1 MLFYTQTTRNVQKIE
16 KSRSRYYLCQMIT
29 PSILPDQKNESPMCE
44 MVAEVPGLLYWP
56 EFVARD
62 KQKMLVA
69 SLRASIKWS
78 RVSPNEKS
86 RRVIHYGYVY
96 DYTHSSGLREA
107 ERIPDH
113 LQAISDS
120 ARFPPILG
128 RESIRFDQLI
138 INEYLP
144 GQGIAPH
151 IDDPRQFCDV
161 VFCVSLGSGTTVK
174 FTHPD
179 GRMVS
184 KYIAPG
190 SAYAMTGESRFV
202 WKHAIDPKKSDTID
216 DECIPR
222 GTRYSLTYRVAALTH
237 LVQVID

>member
-1 MLFYTQTTRNVQKIE
+1 
-16 KSRSRYYLCQMIT
+16 MIT
-29 PSILPDQKNESPMCE
+29 PSILPDQKNESPRCE
-44 MVAEVPGLLYWP
+44 MVADVPGLLYWP
-56 EFVARD
+56 EFVTCD
-62 KQKMLVA
+62 NQKMLIS

-86 RRVIHYGYVY
+86 RRVIHYGYMY
-96 DYTHSSGLREA
+96 DYMRRSSGLQGTDQ
-107 ERIPDH
+107 IPDH

-128 RESIRFDQLI
+128 RESIRFDQIL

-151 IDDPRQFCDV
+151 IDNSKQFCDV
-161 VFCVSLGSGTTVK
+161 VFCVSLGSGTIVK

-179 GRMVS
+179 GRIVS
-184 KYIAPG
+184 KYVAPG

-216 DECIPR
+216 GEDIPR
-222 GTRYSLTYRVAALTH
+222 GTRYSLTYRVAAITH
-237 LVQVID
+237 LVQATH